1 MAKDGNK
8 VHMTARLGADPE
20 MKYTAQGKAVT
31 ELRVAVAGAGNTFE
45 DAGWFSCTAWEKLA
59 EICNQYLTK
68 GSRVYIEGRLQVQ
81 SWEDK
86 NGGGNRSKVVIVLTD
101 MVMLDSKPST
111 DSANNGNQQPA
122 ERPQAQSKPAT
133 RTPARNVPSEIDDG
147 PLPF

>member
-1 MAKDGNK
+1 MATKDGNK

-20 MKYTAQGKAVT
+20 MKYTAQGKAIT

-68 GSRVYIEGRLQVQ
+68 GSRVYLEGRLQVQ

-101 MVMLDSKPST
+101 MVMLDGKPVDGAAPT
-111 DSANNGNQQPA
+111 A
-122 ERPQAQSKPAT
+122 ERATVAGKATPAT
-133 RTPARNVPSEIDDG
+133 RQPARNVPQTDDEA
-147 PLPF
+147 LPF